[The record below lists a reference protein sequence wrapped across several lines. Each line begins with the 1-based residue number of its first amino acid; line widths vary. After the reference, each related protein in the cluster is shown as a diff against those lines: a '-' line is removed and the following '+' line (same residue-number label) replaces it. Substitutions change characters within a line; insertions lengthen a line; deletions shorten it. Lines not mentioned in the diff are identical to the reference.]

1 MIERIIVG
9 NSRSEKGKEHY
20 HPEDCWVISVW
31 KRSKKL

>member
-20 HPEDCWVISVW
+20 HPEDC
-31 KRSKKL
+31 